1 MSSYVRI
8 MVWSDYVCP
17 LCYLEEP
24 ILTRLHSEFG
34 RRVRIERRAF
44 ELRPEPQPALEPD
57 DPSLYTLWTRT
68 ILPLAEARGMTLR
81 QPPVQPR
88 SRKALEAARFARRN
102 GRGPKMHQALFQA
115 FFEHGRDIG
124 NINELASIGR
134 AVGLNASRL
143 TAALQRNDFSPQ
155 IVTDRRE
162 AEALGI
168 DTLPA
173 MLLLRHGDRRENA
186 IQFTGAQPYEILEHS
201 VLELLAKPPR
211 STTTSATPS
220 LSLAE

>member
-17 LCYLEEP
+17 FCYLEEP
-24 ILTRLHSEFG
+24 VFTRLQSEFG
-34 RRVRIERRAF
+34 RRIRIERRAF
-44 ELRPEPQPALEPD
+44 ELRPESQSALEPN
-57 DPSLYTLWTRT
+57 DPSLYTLWTRS

-102 GRGPKMHQALFQA
+102 GRGPKMHQAPFQA

-124 NINELASIGR
+124 NIDELASIGR

-143 TAALQRNDFSPQ
+143 TAALQRNDFGPQ
-155 IVTDRRE
+155 VDADQRE

-168 DTLPA
+168 TTLPA
-173 MLLLRHGDRRENA
+173 TLLWRHGDRRENA
-186 IQFTGAQPYEILEHS
+186 IPFSGAQPYEILEHN
-201 VLELLAKPPR
+201 VLELLAHPPR
-211 STTTSATPS
+211 PGAATPS
-220 LSLAE
+220 SSLILAE